1 LVVATSDLVEKPGMD
16 LPLEEVGAGLRR
28 VASAQVTG
36 AVKHNYSRR
45 SRSDLS
51 QTRPFSATHDLAY
64 VAAQR
69 FDILPALRQFYVA
82 A

>member
-1 LVVATSDLVEKPGMD
+1 
-16 LPLEEVGAGLRR
+16 
-28 VASAQVTG
+28 
-36 AVKHNYSRR
+36 
-45 SRSDLS
+45 LS